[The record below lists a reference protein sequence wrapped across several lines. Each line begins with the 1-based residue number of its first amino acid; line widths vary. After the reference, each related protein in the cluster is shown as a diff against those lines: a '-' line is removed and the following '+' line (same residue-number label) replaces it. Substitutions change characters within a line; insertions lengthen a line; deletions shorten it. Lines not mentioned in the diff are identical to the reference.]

1 MVLKIGPDRLARP
14 IQLGTEHQSGPIKLI
29 IKAKQFPKTN
39 QLKYIEE

>member
-14 IQLGTEHQSGPIKLI
+14 IQLGTEHQSGPVLI